1 MSKEK
6 ENKYNTS
13 ANPPSGGEG
22 AKDSTSKAPPL
33 ANGGKGSSA
42 TVTGKAFDW
51 QLLKRIM
58 HYVKPYTSVFVIA
71 AFLTIFL
78 AVIAL
83 FQPILIQRTL
93 DKYILANDYH
103 GLVFMVELMI
113 GQLVVQTIAQYYQ
126 TYLTNSL
133 GQSVIRD
140 LRKDVFNHITSLRL
154 KYFDRTPIGMLITRT
169 VSDLE
174 TIADIFSEGLIS
186 IMGDMLLVFAVI
198 GYMLWQDW
206 KLALITLIPMPFLFA
221 STYVFKE
228 AIKSSFQE
236 VRTQVAQLNTFLA
249 EHISGISVIQ
259 YFSREE
265 QEMRKFKAV
274 NLKYRDANIRSNW
287 YYSIFFPVVEILFA
301 VCMALLVWYGCKRIL
316 NDQQIHAIS
325 ASEGGITPGL
335 ITSFIVLL
343 NMLFR
348 PIRQLADKFNT
359 LQMGMVGADRIFKVL
374 DTDEVATDDG
384 KLAPSVLEGDIEFK
398 DVWFAYNDENWV
410 LKNINFHIKPGETLA
425 LVGATG
431 AGKSS
436 TINILNRFYDIGK
449 GSVTVDG
456 YDIREYKVDYLRS
469 KIATVIQDVFLFTD
483 TIGNNISLNNTQ
495 ITREEIIKAAKDVGA
510 HEFIER
516 LPGGYDYNV
525 MERGATLS
533 AGQAQ
538 LISFIRALVYNPAIL
553 VLDEATSSVDTET
566 ELLIQ
571 TAINK
576 LMQGRTAIVIAHR
589 LSTIQNADKIIVLDH
604 GEIMESG
611 THQELLRIENGY
623 YRKLYDLQF
632 NSAGIAKPI

>member
-1 MSKEK
+1 MSNDK
-6 ENKYNTS
+6 N
-13 ANPPSGGEG
+13 
-22 AKDSTSKAPPL
+22 STSKAPPS
-33 ANGGKGSSA
+33 GGGGG
-42 TVTGKAFDW
+42 VTGKALDW
-51 QLLKRIM
+51 KLLARIM
-58 HYVKPYTSVFVIA
+58 HYVKPYNTTFVIS
-71 AFLTIFL
+71 AFLTVFL
-78 AVIAL
+78 AASAL
-83 FQPILIQRTL
+83 VQPILMQKTL
-93 DKYILANDYH
+93 DDYILKDNYP
-103 GLVFMVELMI
+103 GLVFMVELMTAQI
-113 GQLVVQTIAQYYQ
+113 FIQTIAQYFQ

-140 LRKDVFNHITSLRL
+140 LRIDIFNHMTNLRL

-186 IMGDMLLVFAVI
+186 IMGDMLLLLAVI
-198 GYMLWQDW
+198 GYMLFRDW
-206 KLALITLIPMPFLFA
+206 KLALITLTPMPFLLL

-249 EHISGISVIQ
+249 EHISGISIIQ
-259 YFSREE
+259 FFSRED
-265 QEMRKFKAV
+265 QEMRKFKVV
-274 NLKYRDANIRSNW
+274 NKKYRDANIRSNW

-301 VCMALLVWYGCKRIL
+301 ICMALLVWYGCKRIL
-316 NDQQIHAIS
+316 TDGQLDSIS
-325 ASEGGITPGL
+325 TSPHGITPGVIL
-335 ITSFIVLL
+335 EFILCL
-343 NMLFR
+343 NLLFR

-359 LQMGMVGADRIFKVL
+359 LQMGMVGADRIFRVL
-374 DTDEVATDDG
+374 DTNEVAINTG
-384 KLAPSVLEGDIEFK
+384 HLKPATLLGEIKFNH
-398 DVWFAYNDENWV
+398 VWFAYNDETWV
-410 LKNINFHIKPGETLA
+410 LKDINFHLEPGKTLA

-436 TINILNRFYDIGK
+436 TINILNRFYEIGN
-449 GSVTVDG
+449 GSVTIDG
-456 YDIREYKVDYLRS
+456 IDLRDYDVNYLRS
-469 KIATVIQDVFLFTD
+469 RIATVIQDVFLFTD
-483 TIGNNISLNNTQ
+483 TIGNNISLNNPA
-495 ITREEIIKAAKDVGA
+495 ITREQVIAAAKDVGA

-525 MERGATLS
+525 MERGSTLS

-538 LISFIRALVYNPAIL
+538 LISFIRALVYNPTIL

-566 ELLIQ
+566 EILIQ
-571 TAINK
+571 NAINK

-604 GEIMESG
+604 GEIKESG

-632 NSAGIAKPI
+632 NSAGISR

>member
-1 MSKEK
+1 VSDNKEK
-6 ENKYNTS
+6 
-13 ANPPSGGEG
+13 
-22 AKDSTSKAPPL
+22 DSKSETPKAP
-33 ANGGKGSSA
+33 SA
-42 TVTGKAFDW
+42 PVITGKAFDW
-51 QLLKRIM
+51 RLLKRVM
-58 HYVKPYTSVFVIA
+58 HYVKPYNTTFVIS
-71 AFLTIFL
+71 AFLTVFL
-78 AVIAL
+78 AVAAL
-83 FQPILIQRTL
+83 AQPILIQKTL
-93 DKYILANDYH
+93 DNYIMQNDYN
-103 GLVFMVELMI
+103 GLLFMVELMVGI
-113 GQLVVQTIAQYYQ
+113 LIIQTAAQYYQ
-126 TYLTNSL
+126 TYLTNAL

-140 LRKDVFNHITSLRL
+140 LRIDVFNHITSLRL

-186 IMGDMLLVFAVI
+186 IIGDLLLVVAVI
-198 GYMLWQDW
+198 GLMLYQDW
-206 KLALITLIPMPFLFA
+206 KLALITMIPMPFLLA

-249 EHISGISVIQ
+249 EHISGISIIQ
-259 YFSREE
+259 NFAREQ
-265 QEMRKFKAV
+265 QEMRKFIAV
-274 NLKYRDANIRSNW
+274 NQKHRDAHIRSNW

-301 VCMALLVWYGCKRIL
+301 ICMGLLVWYGCKRIL
-316 NDQQIHAIS
+316 SDEQIVQLS
-325 ASEGGITPGL
+325 ASKHGITPGV
-335 ITSFIVLL
+335 ITGFILL
-343 NMLFR
+343 LTMLFR

-374 DTDEVATDDG
+374 DTDEVAANPGTLKPTRLDG
-384 KLAPSVLEGDIEFK
+384 EIEFK
-398 DVWFAYNDENWV
+398 NVWFAYNDENWV
-410 LKNINFHIKPGETLA
+410 LKDINFHIKPGETLA

-436 TINILNRFYDIGK
+436 TINILNRFYEIGK
-449 GSVTVDG
+449 GEVKVDG
-456 YDIREYKVDYLRS
+456 HNLMDYDVNYLRAQ
-469 KIATVIQDVFLFTD
+469 IATVIQDVFLFTD
-483 TIGNNISLNNTQ
+483 TIANNISLNNEQ
-495 ITREEIIKAAKDVGA
+495 ITREQIIAAAKDVGA
-510 HEFIER
+510 HDFIER

-566 ELLIQ
+566 EILIQ
-571 TAINK
+571 NAINK

-604 GEIMESG
+604 GEIKEMG
-611 THQELLRIENGY
+611 THQELLRIDGGY

-632 NSAGIAKPI
+632 NSTGISR